1 MKERERERESDR
13 EEEVE
18 KAFFLST
25 ASIHRVLTVRD
36 GRNSSSSSS
45 SSSTRQRERERER
58 ERGNEKENSNDNSAH
73 VDTIPQ
79 YNSGAVD
86 VEHGIQSLQSGRNH
100 QSKSPFVPRLNECR
114 VSVSFGFFLWFSF
127 SVFCCIDYW
136 WILRNSCSR
145 YFYCLGFLEEEE
157 E

>member
-45 SSSTRQRERERER
+45 SSSTRQRERER

-114 VSVSFGFFLWFSF
+114 VSVSFGFF
-127 SVFCCIDYW
+127 
-136 WILRNSCSR
+136 
-145 YFYCLGFLEEEE
+145 FYGFLFRFSAASTTGGSYEILVLDTSIVSAS
-157 E
+157 